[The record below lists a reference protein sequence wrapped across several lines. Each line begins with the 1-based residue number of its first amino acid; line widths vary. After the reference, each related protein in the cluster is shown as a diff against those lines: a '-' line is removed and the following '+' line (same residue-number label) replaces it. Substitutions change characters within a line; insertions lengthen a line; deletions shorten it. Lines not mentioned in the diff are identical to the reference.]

1 MKLIETYTSAFPAST
16 QPQFHF
22 LSWFFLD
29 SWLKYKEV
37 NFLARG
43 VLEPSSELW
52 RMVLDI
58 FYKISKIVRTLWL
71 AKRHNIKIFSLCFV
85 LFDCLLIV
93 CFFFLSSLF
102 FCTGFFFFFFFNR
115 ERLRKAYVYVG
126 PNRYRKTLVFTP
138 VSHRGDRAR
147 ILGVGNKKGCFLI
160 TVPGRI
166 TCPYAWQQV

>member
-1 MKLIETYTSAFPAST
+1 MKLIETYTTSFPAST

-37 NFLARG
+37 NFLARS

-71 AKRHNIKIFSLCFV
+71 AKRHDIKIF
-85 LFDCLLIV
+85 LFASFCLIV
-93 CFFFLSSLF
+93 YWLSVSFFFLLSF
-102 FCTGFFFFFFFNR
+102 FAPVFFFFFFFNR
-115 ERLRKAYVYVG
+115 ERIRKAYVYVG
-126 PNRYRKTLVFTP
+126 PNKYRKTLVFTP

-160 TVPGRI
+160 IVPGRI
-166 TCPYAWQQV
+166 TCPWQQV